1 MKEEMANMSQDR
13 QTESVD
19 AQRNAVEE
27 DNRPS
32 ARDDEGK
39 KDKTKRKLA

>member
-1 MKEEMANMSQDR
+1 MKEEMASTSQDR
-13 QTESVD
+13 EADRGD
-19 AQRNAVEE
+19 AQRNAGE
-27 DNRPS
+27 DENRPS